1 MIGKIYRIRFCCDNP
16 IGETWYHNMWKL
28 FTPLEEIYM
37 LDKVHGGAYAI
48 EVDRGYIGGYI
59 RGSAIALVHGQVEHR
74 RRCFRVEIW
83 QMLS

>member
-1 MIGKIYRIRFCCDNP
+1 
-16 IGETWYHNMWKL
+16 
-28 FTPLEEIYM
+28 M
-37 LDKVHGGAYAI
+37 LDKVHGESYAI

-59 RGSAIALVHGQVEHR
+59 RGSAIALVHGQVEYR

>member
-1 MIGKIYRIRFCCDNP
+1 MI
-16 IGETWYHNMWKL
+16 
-28 FTPLEEIYM
+28 
-37 LDKVHGGAYAI
+37 DKVHGGAYAI

-83 QMLS
+83 QMLSWQFWELPL